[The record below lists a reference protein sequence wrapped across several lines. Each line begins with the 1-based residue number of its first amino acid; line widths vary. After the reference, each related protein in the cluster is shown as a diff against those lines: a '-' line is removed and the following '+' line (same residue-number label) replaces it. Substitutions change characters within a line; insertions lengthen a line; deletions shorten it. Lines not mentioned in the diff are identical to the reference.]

1 MVLFLYVKDV
11 ISLGKGYDLK
21 IFVKKRKQKYPRNK
35 FFSYSGVNR
44 DDKNFNYKDFRNSN
58 SIRSS
63 FKRCV
68 FFGTLFKKA
77 KLKYCSFS
85 GAVFTGITFTNCNFK
100 GSRFL
105 GAIFDNCI
113 FENCIFQKCNFKNTK
128 FINTYIKNSSFKE
141 TSDLCLDLV
150 KYDINKLNI
159 IDDKIIN
166 NLKEKYKNTN
176 VEFLVNKI
184 DISRLLA
191 VFELDRLENVL
202 DDLKENEKIKIVTF
216 SHVLSKIR

>member
-1 MVLFLYVKDV
+1 MC
-11 ISLGKGYDLK
+11 I
-21 IFVKKRKQKYPRNK
+21 
-35 FFSYSGVNR
+35 R
-44 DDKNFNYKDFRNSN
+44 DS
-58 SIRSS
+58 
-63 FKRCV
+63 
-68 FFGTLFKKA
+68 FGTLFKKA
-77 KLKYCSFS
+77 KFKYCSFS

-128 FINTYIKNSSFKE
+128 FINTYIKNSRFKE
-141 TSDLCLDLV
+141 TSGLYLDLV
-150 KYDINKLNI
+150 KYDINELNI

-166 NLKEKYKNTN
+166 NLNKKYKNTN

-191 VFELDRLENVL
+191 IFELDRLENVL
-202 DDLKENEKIKIVTF
+202 DDLKENERIKIV
-216 SHVLSKIR
+216 KMCIRDRNISLLYGQY

>member
-11 ISLGKGYDLK
+11 ISLEKGYDSKL
-21 IFVKKRKQKYPRNK
+21 FVKKRKQKYPRNK
-35 FFSYSGVNR
+35 FFSYVGVNR

-58 SIRSS
+58 SIHSS
-63 FKRCV
+63 FKRCK

-100 GSRFL
+100 GSSFL

-113 FENCIFQKCNFKNTK
+113 FENCIFQKCNFKDTK

-141 TSDLCLDLV
+141 TSGLCIDLV
-150 KYDINKLNI
+150 KYDINELNT
-159 IDDKIIN
+159 IDDKIMN
-166 NLKEKYKNTN
+166 NMKEKYKNTN
-176 VEFLVNKI
+176 IQFLVNKI

-202 DDLKENEKIKIVTF
+202 DGLKENEKIKIVTF